1 MFYSGRFGGIFYT
14 KFLNVALREMNIYK
28 EVKYFLFEVAILTI
42 TMGLTT
48 FILVPIIEGEKIE
61 LARPFLRLASSAL
74 IAFLCVGLMR
84 LINHVIKKF
93 KGK

>member
-1 MFYSGRFGGIFYT
+1 
-14 KFLNVALREMNIYK
+14 MNIYK
-28 EVKYFLFEVAILTI
+28 EVKYFLYEVALFTI

-61 LARPFLRLASSAL
+61 LTHPFLKLASSAL

-84 LINHVIKKF
+84 LINHVIKKL
-93 KGK
+93 KRK